1 MHPSHSARVRG
12 LRPFSLRC
20 PPLDSNHPL
29 AFLAGRLILAFPRRR
44 PTPPSS
50 SSICPR
56 GRRRQEK
63 SRKKSHLFLRAPAG
77 AQTRTHP
84 STPTGRS
91 LPTPQRPPNSP
102 YSSPAPPPLDSNR
115 LTAPCFLAPRAHLW
129 RAMCAPITWQGAR
142 KSTTT
147 IVRMGA
153 ALGAASGTFRLP
165 PEFLPIYFFPLD
177 SNLGG
182 PNRDP
187 NAPNPPSNPP
197 DDDGRPTTPAP
208 GVLRVLSR
216 PEPSR
221 KRVLRGRL
229 VDTEVNVERRAQRHR
244 PGSHGATRVGAIWV
258 GLLLPP
264 QVQVRRDAPRWRRRQ
279 RRQRRRR
286 RRRQRRRHF
295 FWHVNLSLLWRRAT
309 VGAGRGAPAA
319 PVGGLVGGWRS
330 PPPGRR
336 VPMAGKGW
344 VAPQEPETRP
354 PSRGHVHARA
364 DARTVTFNYNCVTV
378 RRPRVYI
385 KLSLAISIV

>member
-1 MHPSHSARVRG
+1 VLVRLRGRRLPQGMRTRPHAGARA
-12 LRPFSLRC
+12 
-20 PPLDSNHPL
+20 SNHPMPAEHAVEHPRPVL
-29 AFLAGRLILAFPRRR
+29 CGVLQRPCSCAGRVAECRACRSRGALRR
-44 PTPPSS
+44 
-50 SSICPR
+50 
-56 GRRRQEK
+56 
-63 SRKKSHLFLRAPAG
+63 
-77 AQTRTHP
+77 
-84 STPTGRS
+84 
-91 LPTPQRPPNSP
+91 
-102 YSSPAPPPLDSNR
+102 
-115 LTAPCFLAPRAHLW
+115 
-129 RAMCAPITWQGAR
+129 
-142 KSTTT
+142 
-147 IVRMGA
+147 
-153 ALGAASGTFRLP
+153 GT
-165 PEFLPIYFFPLD
+165 
-177 SNLGG
+177 
-182 PNRDP
+182 
-187 NAPNPPSNPP
+187 
-197 DDDGRPTTPAP
+197 
-208 GVLRVLSR
+208 
-216 PEPSR
+216 
-221 KRVLRGRL
+221 
-229 VDTEVNVERRAQRHR
+229 ERRAQRHR

-378 RRPRVYI
+378 RRPRVFI
-385 KLSLAISIV
+385 KLSLDISIV